1 MDAVAIWSEYG
12 AIGVCI
18 ALLGFTQ
25 VFLQRTLVGHLNE
38 LSEKLDNLYDI
49 TCKLI
54 EKHNTSD
61 ANEVRRWEKL
71 IEEMNDISDGVK
83 FLQGKLSK

>member
-25 VFLQRTLVGHLNE
+25 VFLQRTLVSHLDD
-38 LSEKLDNLYDI
+38 LGEKLDNLYEI
-49 TCKLI
+49 NCKLI
-54 EKHNTSD
+54 EKH
-61 ANEVRRWEKL
+61 KK
-71 IEEMNDISDGVK
+71 INDKQIYNFNLKSPIIGMYLYK
-83 FLQGKLSK
+83 T